1 MWVFLL
7 WRADSVTA
15 AARWGSGAFLRFA
28 WVALRVVLA
37 SFLFFR
43 TMGKHADNLGA
54 ADPLVSDPSFNSEAD
69 DAAFGL
75 PSRRKVLLVLL
86 LLALLVSLRRA
97 LSSPP
102 IACWLGGSRAL
113 PRVTRSS
120 CYRLVLPKLY
130 QGVLIFAGVKDMPP
144 LQTCNLSRMHGCK
157 IFFLGGK
164 FLLWTYGVLLKI
176 VLLQLFTVF

>member
-1 MWVFLL
+1 M
-7 WRADSVTA
+7 
-15 AARWGSGAFLRFA
+15 RFA

-43 TMGKHADNLGA
+43 TIGKHADNLGA

-102 IACWLGGSRAL
+102 IAC
-113 PRVTRSS
+113 
-120 CYRLVLPKLY
+120 
-130 QGVLIFAGVKDMPP
+130 
-144 LQTCNLSRMHGCK
+144 
-157 IFFLGGK
+157 
-164 FLLWTYGVLLKI
+164 
-176 VLLQLFTVF
+176 